1 MKTTKLLAV
10 IVVLQGL
17 ILIGQWTGGPSLS
30 KSFAGGADVPDPASR
45 QMQMVEELKTMNSK
59 MDKLIG
65 LIEGGD
71 LQVKVVNADEKREP
85 ARVR

>member
-1 MKTTKLLAV
+1 
-10 IVVLQGL
+10 
-17 ILIGQWTGGPSLS
+17 
-30 KSFAGGADVPDPASR
+30 
-45 QMQMVEELKTMNSK
+45 MQMVEELKTMNSK